1 MGVHGGWVMKQR
13 WILACIPM
21 ALSCGDPQPEDPV
34 FTGSAESSAGPTTDV
49 TATGQGSGDATE
61 SAEGSATTSATT
73 SQADETTV
81 GLDDGL
87 IFDVGNMPD
96 GGNGGCQQQA
106 CGESEWS
113 YIWIANS
120 TENTIS
126 KVDTRTMVEEG
137 RYYTRPD
144 SGGSPSRTS
153 VSIDGRGVAVAN
165 RLGGVTKFH
174 ALHED
179 CVDTNANGVIDTSS
193 GGAGSMLPFAQE
205 ECVAWHTP
213 FPGATTQRPVA
224 WTSGVYDPATCTYQ
238 DQMVWTS
245 AAFGTGGTWP
255 CTGANGIYVY
265 RLDGE
270 TGMMLDE
277 VHMPDVT
284 CGTTLGPYGGAV
296 DFNND
301 LWMYIWS
308 AGTIVHV
315 EYDTLDYETL
325 PGGSYGIT
333 VDTNGRVWVDSGSRY
348 DPLAGTWTQK
358 IGSLPGSG
366 GSGVAQD
373 QQGRIWTATTGG
385 VGWIDMETMVVGD
398 TIPLPE
404 GGLYRGIAVDFD
416 GYIWAVLL
424 GGTTAHKID
433 PETYAVQTFT
443 GLNSPYTYSDM
454 AGGQLSSVTC
464 NPPAG

>member
-1 MGVHGGWVMKQR
+1 MKAR
-13 WILACIPM
+13 WLLACVPT
-21 ALSCGDPQPEDPV
+21 ALSCGEPEPGDS
-34 FTGSAESSAGPTTDV
+34 FGDGSAGGGPTTDDIGV
-49 TATGQGSGDATE
+49 SASSGEASGTGAVSNSASATGGS
-61 SAEGSATTSATT
+61 TSATT
-73 SQADETTV
+73 NADSASSS
-81 GLDDGL
+81 DGGP
-87 IFDVGNMPD
+87 IFDVGTVPD
-96 GGNGGCQQQA
+96 LGSGGCQQAA

-120 TENTIS
+120 SESTLS
-126 KVDTRTMVEEG
+126 KINTRTLVEEG

-144 SGGSPSRTS
+144 SSGNPSRTS
-153 VSIDGRGVAVAN
+153 VSIDGRAVAVAN
-165 RLGGVTKFH
+165 RMGGVTKVW
-174 ALHED
+174 ALEED
-179 CVDTNANGVIDTSS
+179 CVDGNSNGMIETSS
-193 GGAGSMLPFAQE
+193 GGAGSMLPFDDE
-205 ECVAWHTP
+205 ECIAWHTP
-213 FPGATTQRPVA
+213 FPSATTQRPVA
-224 WTSGVYDPATCTYQ
+224 WTSGTYNPETCQYE
-238 DQMVWTS
+238 DQQVWSS

-255 CTGANGIYVY
+255 CTGADGIYVY

-270 TGMMLDE
+270 TGVVVEE

-333 VDTNGRVWVDSGSRY
+333 VDTSGRVWIDSGGRY
-348 DPLAGTWTQK
+348 DPMTGTWDQK
-358 IGSLPGSG
+358 IGTLPGSG

-385 VGWIDMETMVVGD
+385 VGWIDMETMMVGD

-404 GGLYRGIAVDFD
+404 GGLYRGIGVDFD
-416 GYIWAVLL
+416 GYIWAVML

-433 PETYAVQTFT
+433 PDSYVVETFS
-443 GLNSPYTYSDM
+443 GLNNPYTYSDM
-454 AGGQLSSVTC
+454 AGGQLTSVTC

>member
-1 MGVHGGWVMKQR
+1 MSKQR
-13 WILACIPM
+13 WILACVPV
-21 ALSCGDPQPEDPV
+21 ALSCGDPPPDDPMLS
-34 FTGSAESSAGPTTDV
+34 GSAEGTAGPTTEGP
-49 TATGQGSGDATE
+49 ATGQGPGGATE
-61 SAEGSATTSATT
+61 SAEGSATGTATT
-73 SQADETTV
+73 TGQAEDTTA
-81 GLDDGL
+81 GADGP
-87 IFDVGNMPD
+87 IFDVGTIPD
-96 GGNGGCQQQA
+96 GGNRGCQQAA

-120 TENTIS
+120 NESTIS
-126 KVDTRTMVEEG
+126 KLNTRTLTEEG

-144 SGGSPSRTS
+144 ASGNPSRTS
-153 VSIDGRGVAVAN
+153 VSIDGRAVVVAN
-165 RLGGVTKFH
+165 RMGGVTKIN
-174 ALHED
+174 ALQED
-179 CVDTNANGVIDTSS
+179 CNDGNGNGVVDTSA
-193 GGAGSMLPFAQE
+193 GGPGSMLPFANE

-224 WTSGVYDPATCTYQ
+224 WTSGTYNPVTCEYD
-238 DQMVWTS
+238 DQMVWT
-245 AAFGTGGTWP
+245 AAAIGQAGGTWP
-255 CTGANGIYVY
+255 CTGADGIYVY

-270 TGMMLDE
+270 TGAVLDE

-284 CGTTLGPYGGAV
+284 CGGTLGPYGAAV

-333 VDTNGRVWVDSGSRY
+333 VDTSGRVWVDSGSRY
-348 DPLAGTWTQK
+348 DPVTGTTAYK
-358 IGSLPGSG
+358 MGNLPGSG

-398 TIPLPE
+398 TVPLPE

-433 PETYAVQTFT
+433 PDTYAVQTFN

-454 AGGQLSSVTC
+454 AGGQLTSVTC